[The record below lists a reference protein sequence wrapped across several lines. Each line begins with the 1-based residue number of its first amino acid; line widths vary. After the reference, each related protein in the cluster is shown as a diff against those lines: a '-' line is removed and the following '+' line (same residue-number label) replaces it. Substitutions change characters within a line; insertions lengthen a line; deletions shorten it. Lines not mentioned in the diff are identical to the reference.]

1 MPKMNPTTK
10 KGLTIAI
17 ILATVGVS
25 GLAIRY
31 FYKKWK
37 TKKEEADALLIAQLA
52 ETSSPSLSSPTSSS
66 GKLSLKE
73 CRKKN
78 PFPTKAE
85 VKKFQNWVISKYGNI
100 LGKTGADS
108 DFGCLTNSAWEKY
121 GVEYT
126 KESKTDTGAGSPN
139 PSASETTIS
148 SDALKTAKD
157 FIVYS
162 FTGDKNWIK
171 TRVDTANPE
180 FVLAWE
186 KSLRKFK
193 STKGAYGSAF
203 VFANQVYSVHNGDRV
218 LNFNPIGR
226 KAINAKTSILLRS
239 EPKMNPQ
246 YTQAFSMPNIPIGN
260 VNNVY
265 WNNTEKKLYYIT
277 DRQNY
282 IWVLA
287 SDVKFA

>member
-52 ETSSPSLSSPTSSS
+52 ETSSPSSSSPPSSS

-126 KESKTDTGAGSPN
+126 KESKTDTGVGSPN
-139 PSASETTIS
+139 P
-148 SDALKTAKD
+148 TAPTGNQYAIEQAKKKIIK
-157 FIVYS
+157 F
-162 FTGDKNWIK
+162 FKGDKEWIK
-171 TRVDTANPE
+171 QKLGYHTDGFILEWAKNVD
-180 FVLAWE
+180 
-186 KSLRKFK
+186 KFNNND
-193 STKGAYGSAF
+193 GAYGSAF
-203 VFANQVYSVHNGDRV
+203 VYANQVYIVHDGSRV
-218 LNFNPIGR
+218 LTTNPIDR
-226 KAINAKTSILLRS
+226 DVVKAKTSIMLRS
-239 EPKMNPQ
+239 MPSKTPDSYQ
-246 YTQAFSMPNIPIGN
+246 TFSMPNVPIGK
-260 VNNVY
+260 VVNVY
-265 WNNTEKKLYYIT
+265 WNNSEKRLYFLT
-277 DRQNY
+277 NRSNY
-282 IWVLA
+282 IWVLS
-287 SDVKFA
+287 SDVKYA